1 MSTMLINNLDH
12 LVLTVSSI
20 TESCRFYKQ
29 VLGLEIITFGDDRK
43 GLLVG
48 QQKINLHQAGRE
60 LAPCAGKP
68 TPGSA
73 DLCFISPLPIKE
85 IQAHLTD
92 CSVLIELGPVG
103 RTGALG
109 EMTSLYFRDPDNN
122 LIEVSHYH

>member
-1 MSTMLINNLDH
+1 MLINNLDH
-12 LVLTVSSI
+12 LVLTVADI
-20 TESCRFYKQ
+20 DASCRFYKR
-29 VLGLEIITFGDDRK
+29 VLGLEILTFGDDRK

-60 LAPCAGKP
+60 LSPCAGKP

-85 IQAHLTD
+85 IQAHLTS
-92 CSVLIELGPVG
+92 CSVAIELGPVV

-109 EMTSLYFRDPDNN
+109 EMTSLYFRDPDHN
-122 LIEVSHYH
+122 LIELSHYR